1 MFAEIITIGDEIL
14 IGQVIDTNSA
24 WLATQLNQLGIRVKQ
39 ITSIS
44 DDKTHIFKAI
54 DQAFER
60 VDLVICTGG
69 LGPTRDDITKRTLAD
84 YFDTVLEMNEEVLSD
99 VQLIFAQRNI
109 AMPDVNRY
117 QALVPLGARIFRNA
131 NGTAPGMWFEKNDKV
146 LVSMPGVPYE
156 MKAMMQGQV
165 FGEITKRFKTPH
177 VYHRTILTQG
187 VGESSL
193 MGMIDKWE
201 SSLDEEEIKLAY
213 LPSPGMVRL
222 RLSAFGDDK
231 EALNFKVDRKADE
244 LKQLIGH
251 LIFGEEQDTLEKV
264 IGQMMI
270 EKGFTLATAESC
282 TGGYIAHLITSISGS
297 SAYFKGSV
305 VAYDNEVKKEFLEV
319 LESDLK
325 IYGAVSKNVVEAMAL
340 GAKKHLKTDF
350 AVATSGIAGPDG
362 GTKDKPVGTVWIAIA
377 SKDNSIQ
384 SACYS
389 FGDSRERTIRKA
401 ALSALESLRKEI
413 LRLS

>member
-1 MFAEIITIGDEIL
+1 
-14 IGQVIDTNSA
+14 
-24 WLATQLNQLGIRVKQ
+24 
-39 ITSIS
+39 
-44 DDKTHIFKAI
+44 
-54 DQAFER
+54 
-60 VDLVICTGG
+60 
-69 LGPTRDDITKRTLAD
+69 
-84 YFDTVLEMNEEVLSD
+84 
-99 VQLIFAQRNI
+99 
-109 AMPDVNRY
+109 
-117 QALVPLGARIFRNA
+117 
-131 NGTAPGMWFEKNDKV
+131 
-146 LVSMPGVPYE
+146 
-156 MKAMMQGQV
+156 
-165 FGEITKRFKTPH
+165 
-177 VYHRTILTQG
+177 
-187 VGESSL
+187 
-193 MGMIDKWE
+193 
-201 SSLDEEEIKLAY
+201 
-213 LPSPGMVRL
+213 L
-222 RLSAFGDDK
+222 RLSAFGNDK

-297 SAYFKGSV
+297 SAYFKGSI
-305 VAYDNEVKKEFLEV
+305 VAYDNEVKKELLEV

-362 GTKDKPVGTVWIAIA
+362 GTKDKPVGTVWIAIV

>member
-44 DDKTHIFKAI
+44 DDKSHIFEAI
-54 DQAFER
+54 NQAFER

-84 YFDTVLEMNEEVLSD
+84 YFDTVLEMNEDVLSD
-99 VQLIFAQRNI
+99 VQQIFAQRNI

-117 QALVPLGARIFRNA
+117 QALVPHNATIFRNA
-131 NGTAPGMWFEKNDKV
+131 NGTAPGMWFEKNNKV
-146 LVSMPGVPYE
+146 LISMPGVPYE
-156 MKAMMQGQV
+156 MKAMMEGQV
-165 FGEITKRFKTPH
+165 FEQIKKRFKTLH

-187 VGESSL
+187 VGESTL

-222 RLSAFGDDK
+222 RLSAFGNDK
-231 EALNFKVDRKADE
+231 DALYFKVNRKADE

-264 IGQMMI
+264 IGQMLS

-305 VAYDNEVKKEFLEV
+305 IAYDNEVKKTLLDV
-319 LESDLK
+319 SESDLK
-325 IYGAVSKNVVEAMAL
+325 NYGAVSKNVVEAMAL

-362 GTKDKPVGTVWIAIA
+362 GTKDKPVGTVWIAVA
-377 SKDNSIQ
+377 SKDNSVQ

-389 FGDSRERTIRKA
+389 FGNHRERNIRKA
-401 ALSALESLRKEI
+401 ALSALETLRKEI